1 MPRANH
7 ALTLAPGLV
16 SMALLLSAP
25 PANADEPPSPQSAD
39 VAVSERLAA
48 RAFEAY
54 RQKDYLSAVQLYR
67 QALEA
72 APSAD
77 IVYNL
82 ARVYDNGLRDRTLS
96 IRFYSRYVE
105 EPGAVPSRIEI
116 AHRRLAELRAA
127 ERAASIPPAERA
139 AAPAPSAPVGSPAMA
154 PPGGAS
160 TDGSSTALTAG
171 AIVAGSVGLV
181 GIGVGV
187 AFGLT
192 AKNDLE
198 ESERYCD
205 GNQCISQRGVDAAKS
220 ATRAADVATIGFSV
234 GGGLLALGTIL
245 WFLDDGER
253 EQPALAGALDW
264 SPHLGPGELS
274 LSVSG
279 SFGER

>member
-1 MPRANH
+1 MQRAH
-7 ALTLAPGLV
+7 QVLTLATGL
-16 SMALLLSAP
+16 MGAALCLSAP
-25 PANADEPPSPQSAD
+25 AASADEPPPLSAD
-39 VAVSERLAA
+39 VALSERLAA

-54 RQKDYLSAVQLYR
+54 GQKDYPNAVHLYR

-82 ARVYDNGLRDRTLS
+82 ARVYDNGLRDRALA

-105 EPGAVPSRIEI
+105 DPGAVPSRIEI

-127 ERAASIPPAERA
+127 ERAASVAALERGAPEPQAAVSPAA
-139 AAPAPSAPVGSPAMA
+139 AAPGVVGA
-154 PPGGAS
+154 G
-160 TDGSSTALTAG
+160 GSSTALTAG

-181 GIGVGV
+181 GVGVGV
-187 AFGLT
+187 AFGIT

-234 GGGLLALGTIL
+234 GGALLALGTVL
-245 WFLDDGER
+245 WFLDDGEG
-253 EQPALAGALDW
+253 EQPALVGALDW
-264 SPHLGPGELS
+264 EPRLGPGELS

-279 SFGER
+279 SFGDR